1 MSSLENLAST
11 LNKKQF
17 EAMQALEGPLLIL
30 AGAGSGKTRVL
41 TYRTANLVAQG
52 LATPQEILAVTFTN
66 KAAREMESRILT
78 LLNELEIPVFDR
90 MWIST
95 FHSICARILRSHIEL
110 LGYKSTFTIYDQ
122 TDQLSMVKQV
132 CTRLN
137 LDDKVFPAKNFQA
150 RINNA
155 KTEGL
160 LPDDLSHS
168 QRKMARSFDAQTIEV
183 YTEYEKAMQAA
194 NSVDF
199 QDLLLKVYQLFL
211 SHPGVLEAYQE
222 RFRFLMVD
230 EYQDTN
236 HIQYLLVKMLAS
248 KHRNLCVVGDE
259 DQSIYSWRGADI
271 QNILDFEKDFQEA
284 QVVKLEQNYRSTG
297 TIVGAATKVIANNTE
312 RKVKELFTENES
324 GELITVREEQDEYE
338 EARFVVRQIQKF
350 LNETELS
357 LSDIAIFYR
366 TNAQSR
372 VLEEQLRSNSLAYK
386 IVGGMKFYDRM
397 EIKDILGYLK
407 LVLNPTDDIAFK
419 RVINVPARGIGKTT
433 IEKLE
438 ELAGRTGLS
447 LIQAAAQAVDTREF
461 NAGTTGKIRR
471 FLELIQVLREK
482 APSLSLDDFYA
493 ELLVQTEYA
502 AKLKLE
508 DSPEADSR
516 LENLEEL
523 ANAIAKFVQER
534 GEEANLQSFLE
545 EMALINDVDS
555 MEDGD
560 NTITMM
566 TLHVS
571 KGLEYPVVFIVGL
584 EEGLFPSGQ
593 SINDEAET
601 RLEEERRLMYVGMT
615 RAEKKLTLTYTRS
628 RKVWGSEQHNP
639 PSRFLRE
646 IPPEYV
652 EMQTSQQSSRFMQR
666 YAESARSGYQGAG
679 GQAYGNSPRNFRRP
693 GAGKKDDH
701 HEHPSY
707 EDFSDEVFD
716 DSADASFKKGM
727 RIRHPTFGIGTIFK
741 TDGTGDAMDVSVVFG
756 DNSVKKFRAKYARL
770 ERV

>member
-66 KAAREMESRILT
+66 KAAREMEARILT
-78 LLNELEIPVFDR
+78 LLGELEIPVFDR

-110 LGYKSTFTIYDQ
+110 LGYKSSFTIYDQ

-132 CTRLN
+132 CTRMN
-137 LDDKVFPAKNFQA
+137 LDDKVFPAKNFQS
-150 RINNA
+150 RINSA
-155 KTEGL
+155 KTEALG
-160 LPDDLSHS
+160 PDDIS
-168 QRKMARSFDAQTIEV
+168 RKGSRGAGLSFDAQTIEV
-183 YTEYEKAMQAA
+183 YTEYEKQMKQANA
-194 NSVDF
+194 VDF
-199 QDLLLKVYQLFL
+199 QDLLMKVHELFIT
-211 SHPGVLEAYQE
+211 HPGVLEAYQE

-236 HIQYLLVKMLAS
+236 HIQYLIVKALAS
-248 KHRNLCVVGDE
+248 RTRNLCVVGDE

-271 QNILDFEKDFQEA
+271 QNILDFEKDFPEA
-284 QVVKLEQNYRSTG
+284 VVVKLEQNYRSTK

-312 RKVKELFTENES
+312 RKVKELFTDNHE

-338 EARFVVRQIQKF
+338 EARYVVRQIVTVLQDSDISRK
-350 LNETELS
+350 
-357 LSDIAIFYR
+357 DIAIFYR

-372 VLEEQLRSNSLAYK
+372 VLEEQLRSNALPYK
-386 IVGGMKFYDRM
+386 IVGGMKFYDRL

-407 LVLNPTDDIAFK
+407 LVLNPSDDIAFK

-438 ELAGRTGLS
+438 EVGHRLGQS
-447 LIQAAAQAVDTREF
+447 LIQAAAHAVDSKEF
-461 NAGTTGKIRR
+461 NSGTTSKIRR
-471 FLELIQVLREK
+471 FLELVQVLRDK
-482 APSLSLDDFYA
+482 AQALSLDDFYA

-523 ANAIAKFVQER
+523 ANAISKFVEER

-545 EMALINDVDS
+545 EMALVSDVDS
-555 MEDGD
+555 VNDTD
-560 NTITMM
+560 DTITMM

-593 SINDEAET
+593 SISDESES

-615 RAEKKLTLTYTRS
+615 RAEKKLTLTYTRT
-628 RKVWGSEQHNP
+628 RKVWGSEQANP
-639 PSRFLRE
+639 PSRFLKE
-646 IPPEYV
+646 IPQEYV
-652 EMQTSQQSSRFMQR
+652 EMQTSQQSSRFMQK
-666 YAESARSGYQGAG
+666 YADYSSSSEKNGGGYGAG
-679 GQAYGNSPRNFRRP
+679 RNFRRP
-693 GAGKKDDH
+693 EK
-701 HEHPSY
+701 ETTSHPSY
-707 EDFSDEVFD
+707 EDFSDESFD
-716 DSADASFKKGM
+716 NVAEGAGSFQKGM
-727 RIRHPTFGIGTIFK
+727 RIRHPTFGVGTIFK
-741 TDGTGDAMDVSVVFG
+741 TDGLGDAMDVSVVFA

>member
-78 LLNELEIPVFDR
+78 LLGELEIPVFDR

-122 TDQLSMVKQV
+122 NDQLSMVKQV

-155 KTEGL
+155 KTEAL
-160 LPDDLSHS
+160 LPEDLNHS
-168 QRKMARSFDAQTIEV
+168 QRKMARSFDPQTIEV
-183 YTEYEKAMQAA
+183 YTQYEKAMQAA
-194 NSVDF
+194 NAVDF

-312 RKVKELFTENES
+312 RKVKELFTENEN

-350 LNETELS
+350 MSETELS

-438 ELAGRTGLS
+438 DLAGRNGLS
-447 LIQAAAQAVDTREF
+447 LIQAAAQAVDAKEF
-461 NAGTTGKIRR
+461 NSGTTSKIRR

-482 APSLSLDDFYA
+482 APALSLDDFYA

-502 AKLKLE
+502 VKLKLE
-508 DSPEADSR
+508 DSPESDSR

-523 ANAIAKFVQER
+523 ANAISKFVEER

-555 MEDGD
+555 MEEND

-639 PSRFLRE
+639 PSRFLKE
-646 IPPEYV
+646 IPPEFV
-652 EMQTSQQSSRFMQR
+652 EMQTSHQSSRFMQR
-666 YAESARSGYQGAG
+666 YAESARSGYNG
-679 GQAYGNSPRNFRRP
+679 GGGGNSFSPSARNFRRP
-693 GAGKKDDH
+693 SNKNEDAADH
-701 HEHPSY
+701 PNY
-707 EDFSDEVFD
+707 EDFSDEVFED
-716 DSADASFKKGM
+716 GADSSFKKGM

-741 TDGTGDAMDVSVVFG
+741 TDGAGDAMDVSVVFG

>member
-66 KAAREMESRILT
+66 KAAREMEARILA
-78 LLNELEIPVFDR
+78 LLAELEIPVYDR

-110 LGYKSTFTIYDQ
+110 LGYQSTFTIYDQ

-132 CTRLN
+132 CTRLQ
-137 LDDKVFPAKNFQA
+137 LDEKVFPAKNFQA
-150 RINNA
+150 RINHA
-155 KTEGL
+155 KTL
-160 LPDDLSHS
+160 AVTPDELQYS
-168 QRKMARSFDAQTIEV
+168 QKKNSLSFDEQSTEV
-183 YTEYEKAMQAA
+183 YTEYEKQMKQANA
-194 NSVDF
+194 VDF
-199 QDLLLKVYQLFL
+199 QDLLLKVYQLFQT
-211 SHPGVLEAYQE
+211 HPGVLEAYQE

-236 HIQYLLVKMLAS
+236 HIQYLLVKALAN
-248 KHRNLCVVGDE
+248 KTRNLCVVGDE

-271 QNILDFEKDFQEA
+271 QNILDFEKDFPEA
-284 QVVKLEQNYRSTG
+284 VVIKLEQNYRSTK
-297 TIVGAATKVIANNTE
+297 TIVGAATKVVAYNSE
-312 RKVKELFTENES
+312 RKEKELFTENAD
-324 GELITVREEQDEYE
+324 GDLITVREEQDEYE
-338 EARFVVRQIQKF
+338 EARYVVRQIQKI
-350 LNETELS
+350 LS
-357 LSDIAIFYR
+357 ESEMSRSDIAIFYR

-386 IVGGMKFYDRM
+386 IVGGMKFYDRL
-397 EIKDILGYLK
+397 EIKDVLGYMK

-438 ELAGRTGLS
+438 DLGQKHGVS
-447 LIQAAAQAVDTREF
+447 LIQAASYAVDQREF
-461 NAGTTGKIRR
+461 NAGTTSKIRR
-471 FLELIQVLREK
+471 FLELMQILREK
-482 APSLSLDDFYA
+482 AQALSLDDFYS
-493 ELLVQTEYA
+493 ELLTQTEYTV
-502 AKLKLE
+502 KLKLE

-523 ANAIAKFVQER
+523 ANAISKFVEER
-534 GEEANLQSFLE
+534 RDEANLQSFLE
-545 EMALINDVDS
+545 EMALISDVDS
-555 MEDGD
+555 MNDNE

-566 TLHVS
+566 TLHIS

-593 SINDEAET
+593 SINDESES

-615 RAEKKLTLTYTRS
+615 RAEKKLTLSYARA
-628 RKVWGSEQHNP
+628 RKVWGSEQNNP
-639 PSRFLRE
+639 PSRFLKE
-646 IPPEYV
+646 IPPEFV
-652 EMQTSQQSSRFMQR
+652 ETQTSQQSSRFMQK
-666 YAESARSGYQGAG
+666 YAEHSRGGSGEFRSSNSA
-679 GQAYGNSPRNFRRP
+679 PRNSR
-693 GAGKKDDH
+693 KT
-701 HEHPSY
+701 ETSHPSY
-707 EDFSDEVFD
+707 EDFSDESFD
-716 DSADASFKKGM
+716 DSGDDLYKKGM
-727 RIRHPTFGIGTIFK
+727 RIRHPTFGVGTIFK
-741 TDGTGDAMDVSVVFG
+741 TDGSGESMDVSVVFA